1 MACSA
6 QPKPAA
12 VVQPVPI
19 DAAVDAAPDAPPD
32 APPIP
37 VGDLDNAKRLYG
49 QMACSSCH
57 TITGE
62 VRVGPTWLGLWGT
75 DEKLED
81 GRVAHVDAAYIRKSI
96 VEPLADVVAGYP
108 HAMPSY
114 AQSLSDAD
122 IDDLVALIYSL
133 RSQP

>member
-1 MACSA
+1 
-6 QPKPAA
+6 
-12 VVQPVPI
+12 VQPVPI